1 MKISDIFF
9 LSTRNIAR
17 YKQRSAKILL
27 TISIL
32 FGIILF
38 ISILM
43 RYLENN
49 IILAS
54 YNSVDP
60 EILIE
65 VQNNKQDPQD
75 SLLNKSINSQEDE
88 SLSKIQTSID
98 NSFETNIRKRINEY
112 NGILIGHSW
121 IFQLDYPYKI
131 IDKKVVEKFIDK
143 NLFSDI
149 PDGKVPVIMPKGW
162 QPPATPDDHALRDRI
177 GDTLYRVGS
186 FPDVGNNIHDNF
198 NFSLSN
204 FLTTQLPRKK
214 HDSFLIIDDG
224 SGAVEK
230 YLMSQ
235 LEKYKLEGG
244 YYENT
249 TINKNA
255 IISFKRPEDVIG
267 FSKNGSKILTIDLYN
282 NYDYSVDDLYGTT
295 LQVSAQFNNQRA
307 ILLMIYLTC
316 FIVAAIVFIITL
328 KQIIIEDSSTI
339 AQYKILGATTWQ
351 IIAIYFMHFLEL
363 CILSILII
371 FSASI
376 LLSTVVMLIL
386 NMSLSE
392 SLRDFYNLATQ
403 PKLRFFIES
412 ELYLPIILSILTI
425 APISIILC
433 TRNFMKADKIGRVYE
448 S

>member
-9 LSTRNIAR
+9 LSTRNIVR

-54 YNSVDP
+54 YSSVDP

-65 VQNNKQDPQD
+65 VQNNKQNSQE
-75 SLLNKSINSQEDE
+75 SLFNKSINSQEDE

-98 NSFETNIRKRINEY
+98 NSFETSIRNRINEY
-112 NGILIGHSW
+112 NGVLIGHSW
-121 IFQLDYPYKI
+121 TFQLDYPYQI

-162 QPPATPDDHALRDRI
+162 QPPATPDDHTLRDRI

-186 FPDVGNNIHDNF
+186 FPDVGNNTHDNF
-198 NFSLSN
+198 NFGLSN

-249 TINKNA
+249 TIIKNA
-255 IISFKRPEDVIG
+255 IISFKRPEDAIG
-267 FSKNGSKILTIDLYN
+267 FSNNGSKILTIDLYN

-295 LQVSAQFNNQRA
+295 LRVSAQFNNQRA
-307 ILLMIYLTC
+307 ILIMIYLIC
-316 FIVAAIVFIITL
+316 FIVAAMVFVITL

-339 AQYKILGATTWQ
+339 TQYRILGATTWEL
-351 IIAIYFMHFLEL
+351 IVIYFTYFLEL

-371 FSASI
+371 LSASI
-376 LLSTVVMLIL
+376 LLSMVVMLIL
-386 NMSLSE
+386 NIPLSE
-392 SLRDFYNLATQ
+392 LLRDFYSLTTQ
-403 PKLRFFIES
+403 PELRFYIES

-433 TRNFMKADKIGRVYE
+433 ARNFLKVDK
-448 S
+448 